1 MNYIKGN
8 FRKYIYNSGKG
19 FVVGLFKIRETND
32 EELKDYIN
40 KTITFSGNFLDLNM
54 DDLYIFYGEGVRHPK
69 YGFQYSV
76 TNYERVKPEEKDGI
90 IEFLCSDLFNGIG
103 EKTAK
108 SIVDT
113 LGDRTLDLIIENKEN
128 LLLVPKLNAKKI
140 DDIYNTLMQYNE
152 SHNTI
157 VYLTNLGFSMKDALN
172 IYSTYKGQTIANIE
186 YNIYMLA
193 EDIENINFEKLDEIA
208 RQMNYEKN
216 DERRIESCIIYVM
229 KKLLFEKGDTYLLKE
244 DIINNTTKYLGITDD
259 IEINLINLN
268 KDGKIIIEKDKYYLE
283 EFYSAEKNIAD
294 TLYYLSNLKSD
305 TVKNFDKH
313 IKALERDNDIEY
325 NEQQIEAIKK
335 AMEKNLLI
343 ITGGPGTGKTTIIK
357 AIVQMYKEIH
367 NYNYD
372 ELVDKIA
379 LLAPTGRAAKRMSES
394 TLLPA
399 STIHRFLKWNKDN
412 NEFLINEY
420 NKDFS
425 EFIIIDEVSMIDNA
439 LFDSL
444 LRGLTHNVKIIL
456 VGDYNQLPSVGSGQ
470 ILKDLIESDM
480 IDTVHLDLLYRQNEN
495 SYIVNLAHEI
505 KNNDL
510 SLDFLNKKD
519 DYAFIECDSSS
530 VVRNVI
536 EICKKAMQKGQI
548 LKDIQV
554 LVPMYKG
561 MNGIDNLN
569 IKLQEL
575 FNPSDLDKKEITF
588 GEVIFRENDKILQ
601 LTNMPDDNVYNG
613 DIGTISMIKTS
624 HESKSK
630 KNEIYVDFDGN
641 IVKYEPKDFINIK
654 HGYAISIH
662 KAQGS
667 EFNSVIMPIDN
678 SHRRMLYKKLIYTGI
693 TRAKKSL
700 VLVGSSNAF
709 SYAVCNDLVYDRN
722 TTLKDFLLKKIN
734 V

>member
-128 LLLVPKLNAKKI
+128 LLLVPKLNSKKI

-536 EICKKAMQKGQI
+536 EICKKAMQKGQT

-624 HESKSK
+624 HETKSK

-641 IVKYEPKDFINIK
+641 VVKYEPKDFINIK

-667 EFNSVIMPIDN
+667 EFNIVIMPIDN

>member
-128 LLLVPKLNAKKI
+128 LLLVPKLNSKKI

-536 EICKKAMQKGQI
+536 EICKKAMQKGQT

-624 HESKSK
+624 HETKSK
-630 KNEIYVDFDGN
+630 KNEIYVAFDGN
-641 IVKYEPKDFINIK
+641 VVKYEPKDFINIK

-667 EFNSVIMPIDN
+667 EFNIVIMPIDN

>member
-128 LLLVPKLNAKKI
+128 LLLVPKLNSKKI

-536 EICKKAMQKGQI
+536 EICKKAMQKGQT

-624 HESKSK
+624 HETKSK

-641 IVKYEPKDFINIK
+641 VVKYEPKDFINIK

>member
-19 FVVGLFKIRETND
+19 FVVGIFKIRETND

-54 DDLYIFYGEGVRHPK
+54 DDLYVFYGEGVRHPK

-140 DDIYNTLMQYNE
+140 DEIYNTLMQYNE

-470 ILKDLIESDM
+470 ILKDLIESDI

-510 SLDFLNKKD
+510 SLDFLDKKD

-530 VVRNVI
+530 VVGNVI
-536 EICKKAMQKGQI
+536 EICKKAMQKGQT

-561 MNGIDNLN
+561 INGIDNLN

-624 HESKSK
+624 HETKSK

-641 IVKYEPKDFINIK
+641 VVKYEPKDFINIK

>member
-172 IYSTYKGQTIANIE
+172 IYSTYKGQTITNIE

-268 KDGKIIIEKDKYYLE
+268 KDGKVIIENNKYYLE

-480 IDTVHLDLLYRQNEN
+480 IDTVHLDFLYRQNEN

-536 EICKKAMQKGQI
+536 EICKKAMQKGQT

-624 HESKSK
+624 HETKSK

-641 IVKYEPKDFINIK
+641 VVKYEPKDFINIK

-722 TTLKDFLLKKIN
+722 TTLKDFLLKK
-734 V
+734 